1 LDPCPKATI
10 ETSNTINN
18 RAIPLF
24 MTFSLALFVIPVILL
39 EKLQL
44 IQSIEA
50 LLRAVKINMHYL
62 FLSNPVII

>member
-1 LDPCPKATI
+1 MTPTFKTASAVLALSLDPCPKATI

-39 EKLQL
+39 EKFQL
-44 IQSIEA
+44 IQSILA
-50 LLRAVKINMHYL
+50 L
-62 FLSNPVII
+62 P